1 MLKGVIFDLDNTLTD
16 FMRMKQSAIDAGI
29 EAMQDAGLDLSTE
42 DIHTRIFAIYDREGI
57 EYQQVFDILLHEIHG
72 SVDPKILAAGIIGYR
87 RARDSQLVLYPHVK
101 RTLLDVMRRG
111 LKLAV
116 LSDAPGLQAWQRLCQ
131 LELHHVFDP
140 VVTFDDTGAR
150 KPDPKPFE
158 VALERM
164 DLTAAEVIMVGD
176 WPDRDVVGAS
186 KVGIRTVHARYGDT
200 FGTEESGADFTINRI
215 DELLPILDGL
225 VKEPTG

>member
-72 SVDPKILAAGIIGYR
+72 RVDSKILAAGIIGYR

-150 KPDPKPFE
+150 KPDPRPFQ
-158 VALERM
+158 VALEH
-164 DLTAAEVIMVGD
+164 LFGVFA
-176 WPDRDVVGAS
+176 DV
-186 KVGIRTVHARYGDT
+186 
-200 FGTEESGADFTINRI
+200 
-215 DELLPILDGL
+215 
-225 VKEPTG
+225 EPTEILHIGQPLKEQNALNELVCVLHLIDGFVIFVLAQFLQAPVFVHTRV